1 MVKIIIEVI
10 ILFIVVLFIVTPLY
24 YWITDTRSGNQVIK
38 QIIFSLRVTLA
49 LIHILKIITGIMS
62 GTTI

>member
-1 MVKIIIEVI
+1 MVKNIIEVI

-24 YWITDTRSGNQVIK
+24 YWITDTRSGNQVTK

-49 LIHILKIITGIMS
+49 LIHILKIIAGIMS

>member
-1 MVKIIIEVI
+1 MVKIIIEGI
-10 ILFIVVLFIVTPLY
+10 ILFIVVMLLVQPLY
-24 YWITDTRSGNQVIK
+24 YWITDTRSGNQIMK

-49 LIHILKIITGIMS
+49 LIDILKIIAGIMS